1 MRNAMTELTNAS
13 SGTTSPLP
21 PWRPLLKVARARE
34 GRQPAARWLQ
44 LATTGLD
51 GTPRVRTLVFRGWHG
66 DDRLE
71 LYTDTRSAKFAEL
84 MQQPKVELCW
94 LLPKA
99 KQQYRFRAKWLREEQ
114 NSNAE
119 RWQSLSPQGRALW
132 GWPPPGLPLERDA
145 EFPEQLD
152 DSVALPENFL
162 VVQLQIYRVER
173 LHLTYH
179 PHQRTLWCREDDWC
193 EQKLN
198 P

>member
-145 EFPEQLD
+145 DFPEQLD

>member
-132 GWPPPGLPLERDA
+132 CWPPPGLPLERDA
-145 EFPEQLD
+145 DFPEQLE

-173 LHLTYH
+173 LHLSYH

>member
-1 MRNAMTELTNAS
+1 MTERTNAS
-13 SGTTSPLP
+13 SGTTSTLP
-21 PWRPLLKVARARE
+21 PWRPLLKGARERE

-66 DDRLE
+66 GDRLE
-71 LYTDTRSAKFAEL
+71 LYTDTRSAKFEEL
-84 MQQPKVELCW
+84 MQQPQVELCW

-114 NSNAE
+114 NNNAE
-119 RWQSLSPQGRALW
+119 RWQNLSPQGRALW

-145 EFPEQLD
+145 DFPEQLD

-162 VVQLQIYRVER
+162 VVQLQINRVER
-173 LHLTYH
+173 LHLTHH
-179 PHQRTLWCREDDWC
+179 PHQSSSRHQRVRWWG
-193 EQKLN
+193 
-198 P
+198 

>member
-145 EFPEQLD
+145 DFPEQLE

>member
-1 MRNAMTELTNAS
+1 MTERTNAS
-13 SGTTSPLP
+13 SGSTSTLP
-21 PWRPLLKVARARE
+21 PWRPLLKGARERE

-66 DDRLE
+66 GDRLE
-71 LYTDTRSAKFAEL
+71 LYTDTRSAKFEEL
-84 MQQPKVELCW
+84 MQQPQVELCW

-114 NSNAE
+114 NNNAE
-119 RWQSLSPQGRALW
+119 RWQNLSPQGRALW

-145 EFPEQLD
+145 DFPEQLD

-162 VVQLQIYRVER
+162 VVQLQINRVER
-173 LHLTYH
+173 LHLTHH
-179 PHQRTLWCREDDWC
+179 PHQRTLWCREDGWC